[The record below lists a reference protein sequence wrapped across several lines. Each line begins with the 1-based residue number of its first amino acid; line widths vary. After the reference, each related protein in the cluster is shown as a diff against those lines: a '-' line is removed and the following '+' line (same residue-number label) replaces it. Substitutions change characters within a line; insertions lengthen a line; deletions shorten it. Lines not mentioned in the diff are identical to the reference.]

1 METFVVGTAIAFA
14 VVLFAAMAI
23 APMVIELTT
32 SRSAAPLLEDQIL
45 SIEPVGLDRATRRIP
60 TPLAAPGNTP
70 FHREAA

>member
-23 APMVIELTT
+23 APMVIELTAN
-32 SRSAAPLLEDQIL
+32 RSAAPLVEDQIL
-45 SIEPVGLDRATRRIP
+45 SIEPVGLDRTALRVP
-60 TPLAAPGNTP
+60 TPLAAPGDAP